1 MHGNR
6 ISIDINGI
14 FSFSRLFV
22 VVKLLHKVRLFFSS
36 DCFAIVDNWI
46 DWVTLKSVR
55 FAFSLHFLISI
66 QFYNKMNHSNG
77 IYFVK
82 FMHQNVILSENLSAR
97 LLKAN
102 KFQFK
107 FQLKN
112 KIHRFSTSKR
122 LLQIF
127 SSFSSNEIVVYMW
140 WMRRMFRFY
149 LKFNYSLYF
158 VLKHVLCTVYMCIE
172 IRESKKP
179 MNFVGNWMFTD
190 SNGIENSFWEKWN
203 KMIRVCHEITSN
215 GFKFV
220 ELDWIGLNWI
230 EKAKGAFRTKPNV
243 KMFD

>member
-102 KFQFK
+102 KFNLNSNWKIK
-107 FQLKN
+107 FIDFQRQNIYCKFFHRS
-112 KIHRFSTSKR
+112 HRFHRFHRSH
-122 LLQIF
+122 
-127 SSFSSNEIVVYMW
+127 
-140 WMRRMFRFY
+140 RM
-149 LKFNYSLYF
+149 K
-158 VLKHVLCTVYMCIE
+158 
-172 IRESKKP
+172 
-179 MNFVGNWMFTD
+179 
-190 SNGIENSFWEKWN
+190 
-203 KMIRVCHEITSN
+203 
-215 GFKFV
+215 
-220 ELDWIGLNWI
+220 
-230 EKAKGAFRTKPNV
+230 
-243 KMFD
+243 

>member
-1 MHGNR
+1 MLLAFSECRKFIEKKRNNAKHFRLSLQLRLQMPCFILLEGKKDTKMHGNR

-36 DCFAIVDNWI
+36 DCFAIVGNWI

-77 IYFVK
+77 IYLK
-82 FMHQNVILSENLSAR
+82 FMHQNVILSENLSAW

-102 KFQFK
+102 KFQFE

-158 VLKHVLCTVYMCIE
+158 VLRHVLCTVCCALKSW
-172 IRESKKP
+172 IRK
-179 MNFVGNWMFTD
+179 NTD
-190 SNGIENSFWEKWN
+190 DFCWKLNVYRFKWHR
-203 KMIRVCHEITSN
+203 K
-215 GFKFV
+215 
-220 ELDWIGLNWI
+220 
-230 EKAKGAFRTKPNV
+230 
-243 KMFD
+243 